1 MSQQDPHHNQD
12 ESIDLDAKLQAAEEA
27 ANKQDQAENESLNE
41 QDKLKKELQEMTEM
55 AKRTMADMQNLKRR
69 QEEERKLLVSMAN
82 MDLIRTLLPHLDNI
96 DRAIEHTPEG
106 TDQNW
111 FKGLE
116 MSLTQIHQSLTNYG
130 LKPMETVGEKFNPD
144 LHEAVAQGPGP
155 QDQVIAEMEKGYM
168 LGEKVLRHAKV
179 QVGNGEESS

>member
-1 MSQQDPHHNQD
+1 M
-12 ESIDLDAKLQAAEEA
+12 
-27 ANKQDQAENESLNE
+27 QDQAQNQGHQDDDLQAKLNAAAQEAAEKDQAAAE
-41 QDKLKKELQEMTEM
+41 QLSETDQLKQQLTEMTEM

-69 QEEERKLLVSMAN
+69 QEEERKVIITMAN

-111 FKGLE
+111 FQGLE
-116 MSLTQIHQSLTNYG
+116 MALTQVHKSLENQG
-130 LKPMETVGEKFNPD
+130 LKPIESLNQAFNPD

-155 QDQVIAEMEKGYM
+155 KDQVIAEMEKGYM
-168 LGEKVLRHAKV
+168 LGEKVLRCAKV
-179 QVGNGEESS
+179 QVGNGETTS